1 MGVPETYPVTGARM
15 SKQSKIVI
23 FCGKGGVGKTTLSL
37 AYGLAQASKGQR
49 VVLVSSHPLP
59 ELAVAV
65 SLAGLSEEMPD
76 AAKKLFVVHLDAKE
90 LLGEVVEKNF
100 PVQWVARAVLH
111 SQIYRNLV
119 EVAPGLKEF
128 YFLARLQQLAE
139 RTRAAS
145 PDAPPDYDLLLWDAP
160 GTGHFVSTLRAARSF
175 EVYLS
180 GPLAAAGADMN
191 RFFSNAENIAVLPTT
206 TLEEMAI
213 EETVEMCKTLE
224 QEFHLRPTAVL
235 LNQVSPLCSASDAE
249 VAEVHRQSEASS
261 SEALRF
267 AVDRGM
273 LERERVVEIRS
284 ALGAPGIPV
293 ERVREFRT
301 DLDLL
306 RQTGRSLEGLPL

>member
-1 MGVPETYPVTGARM
+1 MN
-15 SKQSKIVI
+15 KQSKIVI

-37 AYGLAQASKGQR
+37 AYGLAEAQKGQR

-65 SLAGLSEEMPD
+65 SLAGLSLEMPD

-90 LLGEVVEKNF
+90 LLAEVVEKNF

-119 EVAPGLKEF
+119 TVAPGLKEF
-128 YFLARLQQLAE
+128 YFLARMQQLAE

-145 PDAPPDYDLLLWDAP
+145 PDGPPDYDLLLWDAP
-160 GTGHFVSTLRAARSF
+160 SMGHFISTLRAARSF

-191 RFFSNAENIAVLPTT
+191 RFFSNADHIGVLPAT

-213 EETVEMCKTLE
+213 EETIEMCRTLE
-224 QEFHLRPTAVL
+224 HEFQLRPSAVL
-235 LNQVSPLCSASDAE
+235 MNQVSPLCAASEGE
-249 VAEVHRQSEASS
+249 VAAVERQLQANP
-261 SEALRF
+261 SEALQF
-267 AVDRGM
+267 AVERGM
-273 LERERVVEIRS
+273 LERSRAAELHQV
-284 ALGAPGIPV
+284 LKAPGIAV
-293 ERVREFRT
+293 ERIREFRN

-306 RQTGRSLEGLPL
+306 RQAGQSLEGLAI